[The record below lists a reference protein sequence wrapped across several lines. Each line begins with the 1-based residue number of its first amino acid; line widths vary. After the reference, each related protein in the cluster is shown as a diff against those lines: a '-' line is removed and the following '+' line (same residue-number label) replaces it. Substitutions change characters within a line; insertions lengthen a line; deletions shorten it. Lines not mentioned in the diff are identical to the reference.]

1 MENFEDELSN
11 GFSIN
16 IQKLIGDN
24 TLLAVT
30 RLLGADLLARPY
42 MAVGDF
48 FKSLT
53 DTDLQTLLKASEPDT
68 QDEVMDDI
76 LLIGMMLRSAEGLE
90 PLNELD
96 QSKDIVQKIITF
108 LVLESLYRKGLIK
121 LYHENMTFG
130 DDMEDKMIAEK
141 A

>member
-53 DTDLQTLLKASEPDT
+53 DNDLQTLLKASEPDT